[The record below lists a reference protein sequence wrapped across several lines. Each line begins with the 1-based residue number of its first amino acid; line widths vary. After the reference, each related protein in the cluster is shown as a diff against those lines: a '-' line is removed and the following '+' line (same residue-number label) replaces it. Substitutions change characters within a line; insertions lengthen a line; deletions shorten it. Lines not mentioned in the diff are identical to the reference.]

1 MFSKIAE
8 NWLLSYKDAV
18 KAVALKLL
26 GLKVKEN
33 QFYEEINKLK
43 QIHPQCI

>member
-1 MFSKIAE
+1 MISRVMFSKIAE

-18 KAVALKLL
+18 KALKLL

-33 QFYEEINKLK
+33 QF
-43 QIHPQCI
+43 